1 MLWAH
6 NPSTPRHVIGLM
18 SGTSL
23 DGVDACL
30 VEITGP
36 VEQLQWRIVDTESAP
51 FPVPLKQ
58 AVLGW
63 ITDPGRQV
71 QQAQAQGVHPL
82 AMLGS
87 LNRAVA
93 LAYVPVVRA
102 LQARAKTP
110 VDALAA
116 HGQTLF
122 HCPPSMVNAAPEG
135 LLLPHSWQ
143 LLDSATL
150 AAETGVPCVSN
161 FRALDMAYGGQGA
174 PLVPFAD
181 RLLFGALAKQHSR
194 QWVCIQNIGGIG
206 NVTGLRYQPGQP
218 ELDVVAFDTGPGN
231 MLMDRAAQHFL
242 NQPFD
247 RDGAG
252 AAQGTVNEAVLTGLM
267 AQPYFDTPPPK
278 STGREWLTEPFF
290 DQCLAQANAQ
300 GLALTPQDG
309 LATLTAWTAES
320 IAQQTNRWLTQ
331 SHGGTMAAMVVG
343 GGGAHNPTLM
353 RILGEALARVQGQPV
368 ALSTHADF
376 GITNS
381 SKEALAFALLGWA
394 TLCGVPCNV
403 PSATGARVAAPLGQ
417 VVFPAIQASLW
428 VLLFMAYYC
437 HSFVSLAC

>member
-6 NPSTPRHVIGLM
+6 NPNTPRYVIGLM

-36 VEQLQWRIVDTESAP
+36 VEQLQWRIVDTESAS
-51 FPVPLKQ
+51 FPAALKH

-63 ITDPGRQV
+63 ITNPEGL
-71 QQAQAQGVHPL
+71 AQDANAEGVHPL

-110 VDALAA
+110 IDALAA

-122 HCPPSMVNAAPEG
+122 HCPPSMVHAAPEG

-161 FRALDMAYGGQGA
+161 FRALDVAYGGQGA

-181 RLLFGALAKQHSR
+181 RLLFGALAKQHPG

-206 NVTGLRYQPGQP
+206 NVTGLRYKPGQP

-231 MLMDRAAQHFL
+231 MLIDRAAQYFL
-242 NQPFD
+242 NQLFD
-247 RDGAG
+247 RDGVG
-252 AAQGTVNEAVLTGLM
+252 AAQGTVNEALLGWLM
-267 AQPYFDTPPPK
+267 GQPYFDSPPPK
-278 STGREWLTEPFF
+278 STGREWLTNTFF
-290 DQCLAQANAQ
+290 DQCLAQANVQ
-300 GLALTPQDG
+300 GRALTPQDW

-353 RILGEALARVQGQPV
+353 RQLGDGLARTQGQPV
-368 ALSTHADF
+368 VLSTHADF
-376 GITNS
+376 GIPNS

-403 PSATGARVAAPLGQ
+403 PSATDARVAAPLGQ
-417 VVFPAIQASLW
+417 VVFPAVRPL
-428 VLLFMAYYC
+428 
-437 HSFVSLAC
+437 